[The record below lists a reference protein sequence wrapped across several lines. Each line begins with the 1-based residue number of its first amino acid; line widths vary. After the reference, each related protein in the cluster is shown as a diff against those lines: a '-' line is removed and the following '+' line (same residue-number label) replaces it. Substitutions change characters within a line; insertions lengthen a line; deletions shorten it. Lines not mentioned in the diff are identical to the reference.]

1 MICFSC
7 MSLVFKANFIVMA
20 LLDELRAQL
29 IAAGGVG
36 RLFSDRGL
44 TLPKALDG
52 LAKEL
57 AASAPWKVR
66 QQARRDLM
74 GYLGAVAQAPEEAG
88 AGAGPGFD
96 AVLIAYWQA
105 RDQAPASLPD
115 PTPRHVIDINT
126 MQRLKAGKRADIDA
140 ARGNQAA
147 GPYPPSPLGG
157 LPLRPPAKEEQVPES
172 RSIPPRQA
180 DLAEPG
186 DGDDEE
192 D

>member
-1 MICFSC
+1 
-7 MSLVFKANFIVMA
+7 MSLVFQANFAVMA

-36 RLFSDRGL
+36 QLFSDRGL

-52 LAKEL
+52 LAAEL

-88 AGAGPGFD
+88 AVGPGFD

-105 RDQAPASLPD
+105 RDQAPPSLPE

-126 MQRLKAGKRADIDA
+126 MQRLTAGKRADIDA

-147 GPYPPSPLGG
+147 GPYPRG
-157 LPLRPPAKEEQVPES
+157 LPLRPPPEEEQVPES
-172 RSIPPRQA
+172 RSIPPRQT

-186 DGDDEE
+186 GGDDEE
-192 D
+192 E